1 MILDSAARS
10 AVPKRTSR
18 GSVGSTGD
26 AAGGTR
32 RKSSLAQA
40 GGTVSTGLCLV
51 VIVVMV
57 VVMVVVGVVN
67 AATFAFAF
75 PLVPEIVSRWP

>member
-1 MILDSAARS
+1 MIPDSAPRNAI
-10 AVPKRTSR
+10 PKRASR

-40 GGTVSTGLCLV
+40 GGTVRDDV
-51 VIVVMV
+51 VSSV
-57 VVMVVVGVVN
+57 
-67 AATFAFAF
+67 
-75 PLVPEIVSRWP
+75 LL